1 MNDKKITILINNKPF
16 EALRPSMS
24 GRDIKELGGGPMDY
38 WLILVVK
45 SADEAAGGDDKQIQ
59 DEELVDL
66 KSGLRF
72 RIVNPATFGL
82 GLPPQLHADI
92 ESLREDGFS
101 IEARRDAPG
110 GARIY
115 ILISDYSLP
124 RGWNKTRTMLLIIA
138 DVSYPNSKLDMFWT
152 EVDLKLQDGRVPQA
166 GDAIENYLG
175 QQWRRFSWH
184 VQQWNPAVD
193 NLRTYLG
200 TVDARLQQAR

>member
-1 MNDKKITILINNKPF
+1 
-16 EALRPSMS
+16 MS
-24 GRDIKELGGGPMDY
+24 GRDIKQLGGGPMDY

-82 GLPPQLHADI
+82 SLPPQLQADI
-92 ESLREDGFS
+92 ESLRQDGFS
-101 IEARRDAPG
+101 IEAHRDAPG

-115 ILISDYSLP
+115 IVISGYPVP
-124 RGWNKTRTMLLIIA
+124 RGWNKTRTTLLIIA

-152 EVDLKLQDGRVPQA
+152 EVDLTLQDGRIAQA
-166 GDAIENYLG
+166 CDAIESHRG

-200 TVDARLQQAR
+200 TVDARLQQAK